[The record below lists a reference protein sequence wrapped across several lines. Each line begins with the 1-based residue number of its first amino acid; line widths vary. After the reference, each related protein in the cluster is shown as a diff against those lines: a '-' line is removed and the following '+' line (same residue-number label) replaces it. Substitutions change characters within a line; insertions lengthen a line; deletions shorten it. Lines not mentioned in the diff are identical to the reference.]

1 MAGPA
6 RLGMKEG
13 CLLTGE
19 DNSPRWEPYKRWS
32 RASKVHSTRWL
43 RVSMVW
49 AAEGVQG

>member
-1 MAGPA
+1 MAVPA

-13 CLLTGE
+13 CLLTGG
-19 DNSPRWEPYKRWS
+19 DNIPRWEQCKRWS